1 MYKKLTAIVL
11 ALVMCL
17 SLAACSAGGSG
28 ETTAEQEISG
38 GGGTTEAVSETSLP
52 EGTESSDTS
61 GAQTAGASESDGE
74 VFKIGCFLQLTGNNA
89 INGTEA
95 RDSLVMAA
103 DYINAN
109 GGFNGVPVELVIY
122 DTQGSAEEAV
132 KVVNRLI
139 EIDGVQAAIG
149 SVNSNEVL
157 AAAGYLN
164 DAGIY
169 TFGLG
174 TSPTWM
180 EEDWPYVFRATMNNA
195 YVVPIVLDM
204 IEETGITKMATFY
217 GQDDASL
224 TTAEEF
230 ETQAKERGIE
240 IVDSESY
247 DVGDTDFSAQIASIL
262 ASGAQ
267 GVYLSLSGENIPLTV
282 SQLRQYGY
290 TGLIFN
296 KESFMNLYIEMAGQE
311 NSNYIAFSNPYVT
324 YNSVEDVTIPIVKEF
339 CQRYE
344 GTYGTINAS
353 ECAYRAWDT
362 MMAMWEA
369 SKIAGS
375 NDPEDLRVAT
385 NQISGLEAL
394 GGTMDFTSGNREA
407 FETFNKFILIDG
419 KNILWDDWMAEG
431 GYDAYKE
438 ATGNEY

>member
-1 MYKKLTAIVL
+1 MHRKLMALVL
-11 ALVMCL
+11 ALAMCL
-17 SLAACSAGGSG
+17 SLAGCGAGGSG
-28 ETTAEQEISG
+28 ETETTAAQETAAQTEGTTAEA
-38 GGGTTEAVSETSLP
+38 TEAA
-52 EGTESSDTS
+52 DS
-61 GAQTAGASESDGE
+61 GEDVGEAQTAGASEADGE
-74 VFKIGCFLQLTGNNA
+74 VFKVGAFLQLTGNNA

-95 RDSLVMAA
+95 RDALVMAV
-103 DYINAN
+103 DYVNEN
-109 GGFNGVPVELVIY
+109 GGFNGVPVELVVY

-132 KVVNRLI
+132 KIANRFI
-139 EIDGVQAAIG
+139 EIDQVDAAIG

-164 DAGIY
+164 DAQVW

-204 IEETGITKMATFY
+204 IEETGITSVATFY

-230 ETQAKERGIE
+230 EAQAAERGIE
-240 IVDSESY
+240 IATSESY
-247 DVGDTDFSAQIASIL
+247 DVGDTDFSAQIANIL
-262 ASGAQ
+262 TSGAQ
-267 GVYLSLSGENIPLTV
+267 AVYLSLSGENIPLTV
-282 SQLRQYGY
+282 EQLRQYGY
-290 TGLIFN
+290 TGIIFN
-296 KESFMNLYIEMAGQE
+296 KESFMNLYIEMAGIE

-324 YNSVEDVTIPIVKEF
+324 YDSVDDITIPIVKEF

-344 GTYGTINAS
+344 DTYGAINAS

-369 SKIAGS
+369 SKIAG
-375 NDPEDLRVAT
+375 NNEPEALREAT